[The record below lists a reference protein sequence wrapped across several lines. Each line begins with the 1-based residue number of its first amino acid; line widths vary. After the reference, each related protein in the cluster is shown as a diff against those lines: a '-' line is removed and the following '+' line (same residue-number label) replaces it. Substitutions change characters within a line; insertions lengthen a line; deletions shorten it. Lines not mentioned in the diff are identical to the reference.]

1 LEKVEKLRQMIKDG
15 SYITIYLAPF
25 DYHRIHFPMDGTIK
39 RVKYFPGSLYSVNKS
54 SLKTITSLYTKNERT
69 LVHVQSNKFSYS
81 FNLSPNLFRKEYF
94 GSIFYTL
101 FAFTLAGA
109 ERVQLLRGENCY
121 GSQLYMQLYLVDPGT
136 GCASQMVFP
145 DFRD

>member
-1 LEKVEKLRQMIKDG
+1 
-15 SYITIYLAPF
+15 
-25 DYHRIHFPMDGTIK
+25 
-39 RVKYFPGSLYSVNKS
+39 
-54 SLKTITSLYTKNERT
+54 
-69 LVHVQSNKFSYS
+69 
-81 FNLSPNLFRKEYF
+81 
-94 GSIFYTL
+94 L

-121 GSQLYMQLYLVDPGT
+121 GSQLYMKLYLVDPGT